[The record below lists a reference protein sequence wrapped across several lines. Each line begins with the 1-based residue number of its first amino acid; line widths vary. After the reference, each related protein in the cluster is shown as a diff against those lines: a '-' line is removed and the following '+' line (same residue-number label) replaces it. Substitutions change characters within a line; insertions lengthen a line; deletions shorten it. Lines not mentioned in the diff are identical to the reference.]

1 MTKNIRNLGQ
11 ILGFTLSFCLSIS
24 PAFGA
29 WSDWIPFVGSD
40 SCSSGTSG
48 FKSANGKTVLCKA
61 GNGSFIGEISESPGT
76 FHSFIASGRAAENM
90 VENSRN
96 DQIAKVIESTS
107 PFVMPITDQ
116 SGKQIFG
123 TAIRHGNVV
132 LTALHVIHQ
141 ITDQSLFIF
150 DNITNKWLPILG
162 YAPLKRDASNQI
174 DFYEDFAL
182 LLIDQDL
189 INASP
194 NLPLISINKNFKYL
208 DLSYPKNKNSIQSPT
223 ALMGTT
229 ALPQTDENHLV
240 VLNRHGQDFKSS
252 GGGIF
257 DFMTG
262 ELKAMDICIEP
273 KSNAVL
279 ALNLGLLNEKIEL
292 ALAKGYLN
300 SLQGIEYHFIYE
312 NQCDPIG
319 GRRGGP

>member
-1 MTKNIRNLGQ
+1 
-11 ILGFTLSFCLSIS
+11 
-24 PAFGA
+24 
-29 WSDWIPFVGSD
+29 
-40 SCSSGTSG
+40 
-48 FKSANGKTVLCKA
+48 
-61 GNGSFIGEISESPGT
+61 
-76 FHSFIASGRAAENM
+76 M